1 MFIVVSKWSVHPGR
15 EAEWRE
21 MSQMTRGRIAAVPG
35 VEFVHGFLNESNE
48 AVAILGYSD
57 EATYNRL
64 VNEPGGA
71 VAQVIADTNIESVGQ
86 WISSDRGES
95 M

>member
-1 MFIVVSKWSVHPGR
+1 MSK
-15 EAEWRE
+15 
-21 MSQMTRGRIAAVPG
+21 MTRSRIAAVPG
-35 VEFVHGFLNESNE
+35 VDLIQGFISESGE
-48 AVAILGYSD
+48 AIAIIGYTD

-71 VAQVIADTNIESVGQ
+71 VAQAMADTNIESVGQ
-86 WISSDRGES
+86 WISSDRGVT